1 MKREAVQQWLDLQFG
16 LFIHFGLYSIPGGV
30 WKGEPITRG
39 YSEQILSHGYLPQAD
54 YEALTAQF
62 SLPEFN
68 PQHIVATA
76 KRAGIRYLVITT
88 KHHDGFCLFDTATT
102 DYKSTNAAC
111 RRDIVRA
118 LSDECKSQGLAFG
131 IYFSWIDWHFSEA
144 LPISSHNSDP
154 IPPSHQRLNIAQLTE
169 LLSNYGPICELWMDM
184 GAPTEAQSQEVYDL
198 VQTLQPHCMV
208 NGRIWNDRQDFLTM
222 GDNQLPTV
230 PLNCP
235 WQTPASI
242 YKETWGYR
250 SWQVRGDKD
259 EKIQELSDTARKVV
273 QEGGNYLLNIGLM
286 GNGAIQSFEQEVL
299 EGIGA
304 ELAKDP
310 LKRELNKRK
319 LPMIL
324 LDQPCPEPLTAYRY
338 TGTEYYSYRPI
349 PTTLCWSL
357 ELHEDT
363 QLSIGWKSEGALAKE
378 QKLCL
383 EVGGNHYRSSLQ
395 KGRFSDVF
403 VTGLQLKKGKHEICL
418 HTIGDELTRAELVD
432 TTIRLVLRK
441 EETL

>member
-30 WKGEPITRG
+30 WKGEKVTRG

-54 YEALTAQF
+54 YEALTEQF
-62 SLPEFN
+62 NLHEFD
-68 PQHIVATA
+68 PAHIVATA
-76 KRAGIRYLVITT
+76 KKAGMRYLVITT

-111 RRDIVRA
+111 RRDIVKD
-118 LSDECKSQGLAFG
+118 LSDECRKQGLSFG

-144 LPISSHNSDP
+144 MAISSHNSDP

-169 LLSNYGPICELWMDM
+169 LLTNYGPICELWMDM
-184 GAPTEAQSQEVYDL
+184 GSPTEAQSQEVYDL
-198 VQTLQPHCMV
+198 VQKLQNRCLV
-208 NGRIWNDRQDFLTM
+208 NGRIWNDKQDFLTM

-259 EKIQELSDTARKVV
+259 EKIRELTKTARTVV
-273 QEGGNYLLNIGLM
+273 QQGGNYLLNIGLM
-286 GNGAIQSFEQEVL
+286 GNGAIQDFEQEVL
-299 EGIGA
+299 RGIGA
-304 ELAKDP
+304 ELAKDK
-310 LKRELNKRK
+310 LKRQENKRK
-319 LPMIL
+319 PPRAT
-324 LDQPCPEPLTAYRY
+324 LDQSCPEALLVHRY
-338 TGTEYYSYRPI
+338 TGSEYYSYRPI
-349 PTTLCWSL
+349 PTTLYWEL
-357 ELHEDT
+357 ELTEDT
-363 QLSIGWKSEGALAKE
+363 RLTIGWISAQGIARE

-383 EVGGNHYRSSLQ
+383 ELGGKYYCSSLQ
-395 KGRFSDVF
+395 KGRLADTFI
-403 VTGLQLKKGKHEICL
+403 TGLHLKKGVHEICL
-418 HTIGDELTRAELVD
+418 HTIGDELKRDELVD
-432 TTIRLVLRK
+432 TTIRLVLKK
-441 EETL
+441 EEAL